1 MIQARDPDTL
11 EPLDFYYILFDSRAS
26 AAAYSL
32 EVFRLWKLG
41 KKAMWGPTAATT
53 AALGP
58 SSPFSS
64 SSSSSSSFSSPVL
77 EKLRKKTRAR
87 REKFD
92 DGGEDPEP
100 TLSSFTLVLPSQRH
114 YLQLDDYPRSAYA
127 RRLRMQGAAPRGMS
141 WVEALGARLLQ
152 QSPQPPPP
160 QQQQQQQQ
168 QDASSPS
175 PSSPSSSDS
184 SSVATPPPP
193 PPAPG
198 AQNNK
203 LFLVLLT
210 VDGNSSGGDG
220 LATPGALRHAIEEDG
235 VERNLAWRVVGLG
248 GDHGD
253 GIKSSVRGVLPL
265 GKGRS
270 SQYSDQAVAA
280 VLKKKTSNNTSTSTT
295 NSNSSSSA
303 GDGSSSGSGSGGS
316 SNKAPPAATLPEDRK
331 EVENVERKYRRYSR
345 FVISFA
351 DEAEAR
357 RFVRCWH
364 RRELVLRT
372 GGQQQ
377 QDKNN
382 KAPHWEESRVVN
394 ASVLW

>member
-1 MIQARDPDTL
+1 M
-11 EPLDFYYILFDSRAS
+11 
-26 AAAYSL
+26 
-32 EVFRLWKLG
+32 
-41 KKAMWGPTAATT
+41 
-53 AALGP
+53 
-58 SSPFSS
+58 
-64 SSSSSSSFSSPVL
+64 
-77 EKLRKKTRAR
+77 
-87 REKFD
+87 
-92 DGGEDPEP
+92 
-100 TLSSFTLVLPSQRH
+100 
-114 YLQLDDYPRSAYA
+114 
-127 RRLRMQGAAPRGMS
+127 
-141 WVEALGARLLQ
+141 
-152 QSPQPPPP
+152 
-160 QQQQQQQQ
+160 
-168 QDASSPS
+168 
-175 PSSPSSSDS
+175 
-184 SSVATPPPP
+184 
-193 PPAPG
+193 
-198 AQNNK
+198 
-203 LFLVLLT
+203 LLT

-280 VLKKKTSNNTSTSTT
+280 VLKKKTSNNTSTTTT
-295 NSNSSSSA
+295 NSSSSSSSSSA
-303 GDGSSSGSGSGGS
+303 GDSSNSGGSS

-331 EVENVERKYRRYSR
+331 EIENVERKYRRYSR

>member
-1 MIQARDPDTL
+1 M
-11 EPLDFYYILFDSRAS
+11 
-26 AAAYSL
+26 
-32 EVFRLWKLG
+32 
-41 KKAMWGPTAATT
+41 
-53 AALGP
+53 
-58 SSPFSS
+58 
-64 SSSSSSSFSSPVL
+64 
-77 EKLRKKTRAR
+77 
-87 REKFD
+87 
-92 DGGEDPEP
+92 
-100 TLSSFTLVLPSQRH
+100 
-114 YLQLDDYPRSAYA
+114 
-127 RRLRMQGAAPRGMS
+127 
-141 WVEALGARLLQ
+141 
-152 QSPQPPPP
+152 
-160 QQQQQQQQ
+160 
-168 QDASSPS
+168 
-175 PSSPSSSDS
+175 
-184 SSVATPPPP
+184 
-193 PPAPG
+193 
-198 AQNNK
+198 
-203 LFLVLLT
+203 LLT
-210 VDGNSSGGDG
+210 VDGNSSGGDA
-220 LATPGALRHAIEEDG
+220 LATPGALRHAIEEDS

-280 VLKKKTSNNTSTSTT
+280 VLKKKTSSNTSTTTT
-295 NSNSSSSA
+295 NSSSSSSSSA
-303 GDGSSSGSGSGGS
+303 GDSSNSGGSS

-331 EVENVERKYRRYSR
+331 EIENVERKYRRYSR

-377 QDKNN
+377 QQDKNN